1 MKKGCLITLGVLV
14 LLIAGLLFGANW
26 FLKEAFG
33 PKYKTIEIELNN
45 ERTLICDETYNAD
58 FAAVFYDVNFLLVEN
73 NKDTLKFGR
82 ATFSNENWQ
91 KNIKLIEF
99 ENWLILPIDQGTY
112 SKILMNNRNLKI
124 QKDKEF
130 SPLELR
136 DDKTWKSKHKDIPAW
151 VYTGK
156 SIIDSIVE
164 NRLYVDYEYR
174 IGLYEPF
181 EFYNQTVEYE
191 MNVENG
197 EFMTKKIFE
206 RKRIRK

>member
-1 MKKGCLITLGVLV
+1 
-14 LLIAGLLFGANW
+14 
-26 FLKEAFG
+26 
-33 PKYKTIEIELNN
+33 
-45 ERTLICDETYNAD
+45 
-58 FAAVFYDVNFLLVEN
+58 
-73 NKDTLKFGR
+73 LKFGR

-124 QKDKEF
+124 HKDKEF

-136 DDKTWKSKHKDIPAW
+136 DDKTWKLKHKDIPAW

-156 SIIDSIVE
+156 SIIDFIVE

-206 RKRIRK
+206 RKRIKNNDLPTPYKINCFGSDLFRKVLTDFLFSYYLLTLVLKHSKKSCTTTLAAMKPLWK